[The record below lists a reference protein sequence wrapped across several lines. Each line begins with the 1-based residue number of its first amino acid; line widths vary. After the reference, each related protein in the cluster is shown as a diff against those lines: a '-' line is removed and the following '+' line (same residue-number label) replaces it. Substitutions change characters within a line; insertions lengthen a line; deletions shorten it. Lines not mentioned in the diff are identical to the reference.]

1 MKKNIVLFFT
11 FAIIV
16 ICIFAGKYMNYKS
29 EQNKIKEQN
38 LEFETYLNK
47 QILGTELTTFINRA
61 VDNNEKYKVQKD
73 EQGFYIENDINSLK
87 IEIHIIDNDTFYKME
102 TLYNG
107 GIVNFATLY
116 NSIYFECTKIEYN
129 KLGKVKYM
137 FFEQKTY

>member
-1 MKKNIVLFFT
+1 MKKI
-11 FAIIV
+11 FAIILIFILCI
-16 ICIFAGKYMNYKS
+16 ICIFTAKYMAYK
-29 EQNKIKEQN
+29 EERNKIKEQN

-61 VDNNEKYKVQKD
+61 VDNNEKNKVQKD

-87 IEIHIIDNDTFYKME
+87 IEIKIIDNDTLYNME

-107 GIVNFATLY
+107 GITNFATAY